1 MTGAVAPA
9 RPAPLTARSVLLSV
23 LLGSHPPEL
32 PVRTLVRTAQLF
44 GITEGTARV
53 ALSRLAAEGEVTT
66 SRGDYRLSDRHL
78 TRQKDQ
84 DRALRP
90 PTLQWRGRWVLAVAL
105 TPPGGSSTPD
115 RRFFEERRMAEL
127 RPGVW
132 ARPDNLR
139 PDTRGPDD
147 ASAEPGGSVL
157 WWTGR
162 PDTGRP
168 DPDTGRADPDTGRAD
183 PDTGR
188 ADPDTV
194 AVSAAEVARRLWD
207 LQGWATTAQTLLDHL
222 STSEMPAERLALAA
236 AMVRH
241 IRADPVLPPDL
252 LPDDWPGGRLRQAY
266 DAYRLELGSLIAA
279 VATTPES

>member
-162 PDTGRP
+162 PDTGR
-168 DPDTGRADPDTGRAD
+168 
-183 PDTGR
+183 